1 MKSLFSK
8 SIIYEE
14 DIINLI
20 CDGHDLVITDCLKD
34 DNEITISDADDSD
47 PIWVFSLVRGNYSS
61 FDRSFKLD
69 WQDDNYLNTNRL

>member
-20 CDGHDLVITDCLKD
+20 CNAHDLVITDSLKD
-34 DNEITISDADDSD
+34 DNEITISDTDDGD
-47 PIWVFSLVRGNYSS
+47 PIWVFNLFRGNYLS
-61 FDRSFKLD
+61 FERSFKLE
-69 WQDDNYLNTNRL
+69 WQDNNYLNTIEL

>member
-20 CDGHDLVITDCLKD
+20 CNAHDLVITDCLKD
-34 DNEITISDADDSD
+34 DNEITISDADDGD
-47 PIWVFSLVRGNYSS
+47 PIWVFSLVRGNYLS
-61 FDRSFKLD
+61 FDRTFKLN
-69 WQDDNYLNTNRL
+69 WQDDNYLNTIEL